1 MKRRQILLDEE
12 SDRILAELAESH
24 SGDRSLAIRAVL
36 RAHKTIESTLD
47 DLERAH
53 VPELLRQK
61 LQSEKSFREGT
72 AVPWEQVKRRIKL

>member
-12 SDRILAELAESH
+12 SDRVLAELAESH
-24 SGDRSLAIRAVL
+24 SGDRSLAVREIL
-36 RAHKTIESTLD
+36 RAHKASESTLD

-53 VPELLRQK
+53 APELLRQK

-72 AVPWEQVKRRIKL
+72 AIPWDPIKRRNKL